1 MSTRN
6 VFLLCYDIA
15 DPRRLR
21 RVFKVAKGFG
31 VPMQYSV
38 FRCALSPSDLIL
50 LMEKLEAEI
59 HHREDHILLVD
70 LGPERGRGEQVFR
83 SLGRA
88 MPRAPEGPV
97 II

>member
-1 MSTRN
+1 MNGRN
-6 VFLLCYDIA
+6 IFLLCYDIA

-31 VPMQYSV
+31 VAMQYSV
-38 FRCALSPSDLIL
+38 FRCALSPSDVIL

-59 HHREDHILLVD
+59 HHREDQIMLVD
-70 LGPERGRGEQVFR
+70 LGPENGRAEHVIR
-83 SLGRA
+83 TLGRA
-88 MPRAPEGPV
+88 LARIPEGPV